1 MPEFNQ
7 RKRNV
12 KNGIPCTLPPCRW
25 KQSYSNTQ
33 WTDSFDHFESF
44 FRFKVR
50 FCVCLLTGNGFR
62 RKNCKQGYLD
72 GILSDKTNTNENE
85 WHKIPWKFVCSVC
98 LEFFQW
104 LTTLRLFWEEF
115 LSDITDIHH
124 KFCSIIDNDA
134 YPDHLKWK
142 ILRIFWFPESF
153 SDFCDSTVFGKD
165 FYVSTLFT

>member
-44 FRFKVR
+44 FFALKFDSV
-50 FCVCLLTGNGFR
+50 FVCWLVMVSEE
-62 RKNCKQGYLD
+62 KNCKQGYLD

-85 WHKIPWKFVCSVC
+85 WHNIPWKFVCSVC

-124 KFCSIIDNDA
+124 K
-134 YPDHLKWK
+134 
-142 ILRIFWFPESF
+142 ILFNHRQWRVSRSSKMENSSNF
-153 SDFCDSTVFGKD
+153 S
-165 FYVSTLFT
+165 VSREF